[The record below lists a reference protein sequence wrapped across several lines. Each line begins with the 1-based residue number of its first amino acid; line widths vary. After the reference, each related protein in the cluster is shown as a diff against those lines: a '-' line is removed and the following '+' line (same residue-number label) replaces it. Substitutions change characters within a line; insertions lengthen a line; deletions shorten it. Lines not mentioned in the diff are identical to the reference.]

1 MLGSEDEGGLVPGA
15 VVGGRYRVVRM
26 LGEGGLATVY
36 EVDALDGR
44 GRRAIKLL
52 QPQFRAQRN
61 VVERFYTEARA
72 CHELRHPNI
81 ASVEEFAYTDDGSP
95 YIVMELLAGQSLDDY
110 LRSHPPLPPERAGA
124 FVLDALGA
132 LSLAHSRGIIHRDL
146 KPPNLFVVPR
156 PDGSLML
163 KVLDFGIAKVIDL
176 AGGMASRTRTGALLG
191 TPGYMSPEQLRD
203 SKSCDV
209 RSDLWSL
216 GVVLHEMLT
225 HRHPY
230 GAQDF
235 AARAVAILRD
245 EAKPIGEVAP
255 ALAAWQ
261 RVLGPAL
268 ARDVAARFPSA
279 DAMAAAVREVL
290 SGAGAGGAGAVIPPL
305 PRPNA
310 GPTLTARARTLS
322 SGAVDGGYGQV
333 DENALHGGGRGH
345 EVGVTTAA
353 SLDPPSIV
361 WWGAL
366 LLALASFAVGL
377 LMGYLLTS

>member
-1 MLGSEDEGGLVPGA
+1 
-15 VVGGRYRVVRM
+15 M

-36 EVDALDGR
+36 EVEVSDGR
-44 GRRAIKLL
+44 GRRAMKLL
-52 QPQFRAQRN
+52 QPQFRTQRN
-61 VVERFYTEARA
+61 VVERFYAEARA

-81 ASVEEFAYTDDGSP
+81 ASVEQFAYAEDGTP
-95 YIVMELLAGQSLDDY
+95 YIVMELLSGQSLDEY
-110 LRSHPPLPPERAGA
+110 LRSHPPLSPAQAGA

-156 PDGSLML
+156 PDGSLSL

-176 AGGMASRTRTGALLG
+176 AGGMGSRTRTGALLG

-203 SKSCDV
+203 SKSCDA

-230 GAQDF
+230 GDQDF
-235 AARAVAILRD
+235 TARAVAILRD
-245 EAKPIGEVAP
+245 EARPIGDVAP

-290 SGAGAGGAGAVIPPL
+290 AAGGGGDARRDDVPSVQA
-305 PRPNA
+305 RPNA
-310 GPTLTARARTLS
+310 APTLAARAHTLS
-322 SGAVDGGYGQV
+322 SGAVGAGFAHAEDGGAFRSAGSP
-333 DENALHGGGRGH
+333 EI
-345 EVGVTTAA
+345 GVVTAA
-353 SLDPPSIV
+353 SLESPSVI
-361 WWGAL
+361 WWGVL
-366 LLALASFAVGL
+366 LIALASFAAGL
-377 LMGYLLTS
+377 LMGYLLAS